1 MSATRV
7 AVLRAATPSSTL
19 EALLRQY
26 GGPIQLTGSADAFY
40 ERHLLFDNIADPAA
54 IGLRERYEALAR
66 SIRDVLSQRWVRTEQ
81 TYGTSRSSICCRHS
95 VTPSP
100 RT

>member
-7 AVLRAATPSSTL
+7 AALRAATPSSTL
-19 EALLRQY
+19 EALLWQY
-26 GGPIQLTGSADAFY
+26 DGPIQLTGSADAFY
-40 ERHLLFDNIADPAA
+40 ERHLLFHNIADPAA
-54 IGLRERYEALAR
+54 IGLRKRYEALAR